1 MNPNCAVG
9 IKFVSNQLY
18 VAIQPDQMPTVTYKA
33 VKY

>member
-18 VAIQPDQMPTVTYKA
+18 VAIQLDEMRTVTYKA